1 MNNMMSL
8 VDNHC
13 RSHEVHAESISLWLK
28 LIMIK
33 VLDEGLDSNKP
44 YIPIAAHMLLLPK
57 S

>member
-13 RSHEVHAESISLWLK
+13 RSHEVHTESISLWLK

-44 YIPIAAHMLLLPK
+44 YIPTAAQMLLLPK